1 MPVAEMACRGLRC
14 FYSEFH
20 KRPENFAQQDALK
33 FYATV
38 QAVFAKVAV
47 VPFRF
52 PTVLETKPQLAEFLD
67 QKAQEYRAALERLRI
82 FVQME
87 LRIAPAAS
95 EETRSASG
103 KEYMTRRLK
112 NKKALESIASA
123 ARSAVAGIHADWRQ
137 QETRDGLRCYALVAR
152 DAVEQ
157 FQEKAKALRPAED
170 VRVVISGPWPATE
183 FIE

>member
-1 MPVAEMACRGLRC
+1 MAVEEMACGGLRC

-20 KRPENFAQQDALK
+20 QRPESFTQQDALK

-38 QAVFAKVAV
+38 QAVFAKAAV
-47 VPFRF
+47 IPFRF
-52 PTVLETKPQLAEFLD
+52 PTVLEAKPQLAEFLE
-67 QKAQEYRAALERLRI
+67 QKAQDYRAALERLRI

-87 LRIAPAAS
+87 LRLAPAAS
-95 EETRSASG
+95 QETRSASG

-112 NKKALESIASA
+112 NKKTLESLATA
-123 ARSAVAGIHADWRQ
+123 ARSAVAGIHTDWRQ
-137 QETRDGLRCYALVAR
+137 QETREGLRCYALVKR